1 MKKQERAAVED
12 VAKHLSATWE
22 EGDGSPKAWLVIGR
36 KRIAVEVTTIE
47 QRRAA
52 AAITIKP
59 RLRFDKTAL
68 GLVERLRMG
77 LDDSVPDGRT
87 VMVTVT
93 APIRRDS
100 KTAAVLEQ
108 TIRATL
114 AGRSARADIK
124 DTIHGNQIRVRIVQS
139 SSAQAPKLMGFV
151 HNPDP
156 DADLVLLDSAEALV
170 ECIGATKYPGGS
182 WLVIANAHCFPPVE
196 TWQRICAQ
204 LSVPTGFEAVL
215 MVFPNSRVETLDGPL
230 GKRRAS

>member
-93 APIRRDS
+93 APIRQDS
-100 KTAAVLEQ
+100 KTSVVLEQ

-114 AGRSARADIK
+114 AARPPRRDIK
-124 DTIHGNQIRVRIVQS
+124 IAIHGNQVRVRVVKS
-139 SSAQAPKLMGFV
+139 RSAQTPKLIGFV

-156 DADLVLLDSAEALV
+156 GADLVLLDSAEALLD
-170 ECIGATKYPGGS
+170 CIVATKYPGAS
-182 WLVIANAHCFPPVE
+182 WLVIANEHSFLPAE
-196 TWQRICAQ
+196 IWRRISAQ
-204 LSVPTGFEAVL
+204 LSLLAGFKAVL
-215 MVFPNSRVETLDGPL
+215 MVFSEGRIEWLNERA
-230 GKRRAS
+230 GKS